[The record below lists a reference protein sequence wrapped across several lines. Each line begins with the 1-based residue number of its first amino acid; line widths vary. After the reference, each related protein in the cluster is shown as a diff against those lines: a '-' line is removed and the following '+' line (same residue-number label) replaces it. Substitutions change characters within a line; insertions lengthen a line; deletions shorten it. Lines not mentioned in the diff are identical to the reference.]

1 MIYRLNDD
9 FQFGKF
15 IEKVQKLIERVK
27 NGEAVNIE
35 LTEKKPQRTLSQ
47 NAYLHV
53 LLGFF
58 ACEYGCGMDE
68 AKVRFYK
75 EKCNKDIFTATHQ
88 NRKGQTVE
96 YLRSSADLSIDE
108 MRLSI
113 ERFKNWAATIGIPLP
128 DAENHEFLIYA
139 QQQIEANKEFVY

>member
-1 MIYRLNDD
+1 MLYRLNDD
-9 FQFGKF
+9 LQFGKF
-15 IEKVQKLIERVK
+15 LDKIQKLIEKVK
-27 NGEAVNIE
+27 KNETVTVE

-75 EKCNKDIFTATHQ
+75 ERCNKDIFLSKRVNQ
-88 NRKGQTVE
+88 KGIEVE
-96 YLRSSADLSIDE
+96 YLRSSADLSVDE

-113 ERFKNWAATIGIPLP
+113 ERFKNYSAQIGIPLP

-139 QQQIEANKEFVY
+139 QQQIEANREFVY